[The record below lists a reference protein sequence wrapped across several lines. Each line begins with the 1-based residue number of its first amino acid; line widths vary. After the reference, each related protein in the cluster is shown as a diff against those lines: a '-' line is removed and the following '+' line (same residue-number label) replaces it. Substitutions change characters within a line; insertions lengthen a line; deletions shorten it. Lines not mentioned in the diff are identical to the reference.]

1 MILFTD
7 MRSYVLGFGVK
18 VFKKR
23 GDFMLKHKKNY
34 RLLFWFL
41 SGVICAVLGYF
52 LNSMAVSS
60 TLYMACFIAILI
72 FLGIKF
78 SIIK

>member
-1 MILFTD
+1 
-7 MRSYVLGFGVK
+7 
-18 VFKKR
+18 
-23 GDFMLKHKKNY
+23 MLKQKKNY

>member
-1 MILFTD
+1 M
-7 MRSYVLGFGVK
+7 
-18 VFKKR
+18 
-23 GDFMLKHKKNY
+23 KHKKNY

-41 SGVICAVLGYF
+41 SGVMCAILGYF
-52 LNSMAVSS
+52 LNSTTVSS

-72 FLGIKF
+72 FFGIKF